1 VSRAGG
7 RASERSDPSGHGRSR
22 TDGRTDRCRLD
33 EEAEVWRRATWDARS
48 AWKTDGPRSPDE
60 SPRLQYRQSF
70 TTDRPARRGPAAA
83 GRPKKTGPR
92 ASSRARPGPAYDRG
106 GLKPSRRAGL
116 KPAGALR
123 SSPSFLALTRTII
136 TLSYVIDEPHC
147 DAGRG
152 AGWLAGERVALGR
165 LAAAESV
172 PLAHTRQP
180 TVQWRFH
187 AGAGGGHRTAPQ
199 IVASPLPKFSRTLDT
214 LWSIESQKN

>member
-1 VSRAGG
+1 MARAGG
-7 RASERSDPSGHGRSR
+7 RANGRTR
-22 TDGRTDRCRLD
+22 AATDGVGRTDRPLPTGRGSGSL
-33 EEAEVWRRATWDARS
+33 AAATWDARS

-152 AGWLAGERVALGR
+152 AGWRAGWRVALGR

-172 PLAHTRQP
+172 PLAHTRRP

-187 AGAGGGHRTAPQ
+187 AGPGEGGGGGHRTPD
-199 IVASPLPKFSRTLDT
+199 RG
-214 LWSIESQKN
+214 